1 MSSASLRALKWGDV
15 APRPENVT
23 ETPQLSTNASVVL
36 PRNPNRVGVYVTN
49 PSAIAVNL
57 RWGENPTTTVGYP
70 LEANG
75 GQKSFT
81 YEEDGE
87 RIFQELRA
95 IAASG
100 TPSIFVTSDVMPA
113 VLPRKVA

>member
-1 MSSASLRALKWGDV
+1 MSSASLRALKWGEV

-23 ETPQLSTNASVVL
+23 EAPALSTAPSAIL
-36 PRNPNRVGVYVTN
+36 PRNPNRVQAYVHN
-49 PSAIAVNL
+49 PSAINVFL
-57 RWGENPTTTVGYP
+57 RWGDNPTTTVGYP

-87 RIFQELRA
+87 RIFQDLRA

-113 VLPRKVA
+113 VQPRKVA